1 MNAVNLLVFNTP
13 NIKYETCAVLVS
25 AQLRLEEEWA
35 FPINALQPS
44 PEKAH

>member
-1 MNAVNLLVFNTP
+1 MLLICTP
-13 NIKYETCAVLVS
+13 NIKYETWAVLVS
-25 AQLRLEEEWA
+25 AQLRLEEERA